1 MLHIQKTLALS
12 QTYPLERLGDRDSL
26 LFFDIETT
34 GFSADSSALY
44 LIGCLYYRKEA
55 WHFVQW
61 FADSPQ
67 SEIELLHAFFQFL
80 SNFSTVVHFNGD
92 SFDLPYLQ
100 KRCAHYRL
108 PYDFSALSSIDI
120 YKKIRPCRKWLG
132 LDSLR
137 LKAVERFLGIQRED
151 PYHGGALIAVY
162 HSYLRHKDEQRLHC
176 LLLHNEEDLLGMLSI
191 LPILCYPDLETAHF
205 RLSSQSLPHT
215 EEASPSLFLQAESD
229 IYVPKPFS
237 ASLPNGSLSME
248 QNRLT
253 LSLSLFEGTLKY
265 FYPDYKNYYYLP
277 AEDRAIHK
285 SVGEFVDKSAR
296 KRATAQTG
304 YQKASGLF
312 LPQLSPILE
321 PVFCEKRASSLTY
334 VPYTEALL
342 ENPQHLSLFLR
353 HLLSHAEAM

>member
-1 MLHIQKTLALS
+1 MLHIQKTLSLHPN
-12 QTYPLERLGDRDSL
+12 YPLERLGDRESL

-44 LIGCLYYRKEA
+44 LIGCLYYRKDC

-67 SEIELLHAFFQFL
+67 SEIELLHAFFRFL

-92 SFDLPYLQ
+92 SFDLPYLM
-100 KRCAHYRL
+100 KRCAYYQL

-120 YKKIRPCRKWLG
+120 YKKIRPYRKCLG

-137 LKAVERFLGIQRED
+137 QKSLERFLGIQRED
-151 PYHGGALIAVY
+151 QYNGGELIAIY
-162 HSYLRHKDEQRLHC
+162 HSYLQHKDEHRLQL

-191 LPILCYPDLETAHF
+191 LPILCYSDLGETDF
-205 RLSSQSLPHT
+205 WLSSQKLQGM
-215 EEASPSLFLQAESD
+215 EKASPSLSLQAKSD
-229 IYVPKPFS
+229 IDVPKSFS
-237 ASLPNGSLSME
+237 TAFPNGLLSVE
-248 QNRLT
+248 QDRVT

-265 FYPDYKNYYYLP
+265 FYPNYQNYYYLP

-285 SVGEFVDKSAR
+285 SIGEFVDKSAR
-296 KRATAQTG
+296 KRATAQTC
-304 YQKASGLF
+304 YQKSSGLF
-312 LPQLSPILE
+312 LPQFSPVLE
-321 PVFCEKRASSLTY
+321 PVFRETRNSSLTY

-342 ENPQHLSLFLR
+342 ENPKNLTLFLR
-353 HLLSHAEAM
+353 HLLSHAK